1 MLKKTNNHPIVVLT
15 LLLAYL
21 GSTNALAADT
31 TPLLNSPPTAAP
43 SDPKHC
49 AKEATAIT
57 GSVSG
62 KVQKVGFRAMILKQA
77 IEYNLAGSAKNLSDG
92 TVQFSLQGKQH
103 RIDKALDTIA
113 KGTAKSSDVKVTTSP
128 ATVDPALKTFTVYAW
143 TSTSRHIT
151 NPYDLVFQLR
161 TDGEKISDKDA
172 KKVYHEILKT
182 TLSPEDQQKLEDND
196 DDHE

>member
-1 MLKKTNNHPIVVLT
+1 MLNNKNNQPIVVLA
-15 LLLAYL
+15 LLLACL
-21 GSTNALAADT
+21 GSANALAAET
-31 TPLLNSPPTAAP
+31 TPLPNSPTTAP

-49 AKEATAIT
+49 DKAATAVT

-92 TVQFSLQGKQH
+92 TVQFSLQGKKH

-128 ATVDPALKTFTVYAW
+128 ATVDPALNTFTVYDW

-151 NPYDLVFQLR
+151 NPYDLVFHLR

-182 TLSPEDQQKLEDND
+182 TLSPEDQKKLEDND
-196 DDHE
+196 DE